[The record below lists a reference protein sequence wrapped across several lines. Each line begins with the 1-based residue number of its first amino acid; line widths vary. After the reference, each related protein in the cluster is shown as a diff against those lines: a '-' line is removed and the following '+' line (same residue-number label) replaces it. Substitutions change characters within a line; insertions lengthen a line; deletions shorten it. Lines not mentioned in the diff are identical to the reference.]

1 MAGFQLAV
9 IEGRSREK
17 EFSFTKELVKL
28 GHDPK
33 NDLIMNDCLV
43 SPFHAEICLDKDH
56 YRIIDLGNTYPALVN
71 GSEAEGSYLS
81 DGDEITIGK
90 SKFRFSGKTEAGGK
104 AKKLNL
110 PPARQLILIGL
121 ILLCLIYLLIPSGKK
136 DEEQPGEE
144 KVPTV
149 TRRTEKPPETTLKEA
164 ELQEYSQLTREERLN
179 EALKSYELGKKKQE
193 DWRISLGN
201 LHASIKL
208 FEKSLYLMDNLETR
222 PEIYQD
228 TRDRLAEAQDKLEEI
243 FKEHRFTV
251 EKYLRFKQWEQ
262 ARSELITIQELIPDR
277 SDPRAVYAR
286 DKLEQVEKARRKA
299 WK

>member
-17 EFSFTKELVKL
+17 EFSFTKDLIKL

-33 NDLIMNDCLV
+33 NDLVMNDSLV
-43 SPFHAEICLDKDH
+43 SPFHAEIRLDKDR
-56 YRIIDLGNTYPALVN
+56 YRIIDLGNSYPTLVN
-71 GSEAEGSYLS
+71 GSEAEGSYLRE
-81 DGDEITIGK
+81 GDEITIGK
-90 SKFRFSGKTEAGGK
+90 SKFRFSGKAGAGGK

-136 DEEQPGEE
+136 DKEQPGEE
-144 KVPTV
+144 KIPAV
-149 TRRTEKPPETTLKEA
+149 TRSERPPERALSEA
-164 ELQEYSQLTREERLN
+164 ELQTYSRLTLEERLQ

-201 LHASIKL
+201 LSASIKL
-208 FEKSLYLMDNLETR
+208 FEKSLYLMDSLDTR

-228 TRDRLAEAQDKLEEI
+228 TKSRLAEAQDKLEEI

-251 EKYLRFKQWEQ
+251 EKYIRLEQWDQ

-277 SDPRAVYAR
+277 SDPRAVYTR
-286 DKLEQVEKARRKA
+286 DKLDQVERARSKV

>member
-17 EFSFTKELVKL
+17 EFSFTKDLIKL

-43 SPFHAEICLDKDH
+43 SPFHAEICRDKDR
-56 YRIIDLGNTYPALVN
+56 YRIIDLGNNYPALVN

-81 DGDEITIGK
+81 EGDEITIGK
-90 SKFRFSGKTEAGGK
+90 SKFRFSGKAEAGGK

-121 ILLCLIYLLIPSGKK
+121 ILLCLIYLLIPSGNK
-136 DEEQPGEE
+136 DKEQSGEE
-144 KVPTV
+144 KITAV
-149 TRRTEKPPETTLKEA
+149 TRIEKPPESTLNES
-164 ELQEYSQLTREERLN
+164 ELQEYSQMTREERLK
-179 EALKSYELGKKKQE
+179 EALNSYELGKKKQE

-201 LHASIKL
+201 LSASIKL
-208 FEKSLYLMDNLETR
+208 FEKSLYLMDNLDTR

-228 TRDRLAEAQDKLEEI
+228 TRNRLAEAQDKLEEI

-286 DKLEQVEKARRKA
+286 DKLEQVERARSKA